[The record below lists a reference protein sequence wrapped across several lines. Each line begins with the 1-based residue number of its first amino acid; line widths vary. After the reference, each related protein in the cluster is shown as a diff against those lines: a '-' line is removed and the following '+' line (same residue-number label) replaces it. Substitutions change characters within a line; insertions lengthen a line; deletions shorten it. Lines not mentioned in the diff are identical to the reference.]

1 MAILLLHVLKVVPRT
16 TEVNDDPVTRRVV
29 LAETR
34 ELIRLYLVSAH

>member
-16 TEVNDDPVTRRVV
+16 TEEIADPATRHAV
-29 LAETR
+29 LAEIR